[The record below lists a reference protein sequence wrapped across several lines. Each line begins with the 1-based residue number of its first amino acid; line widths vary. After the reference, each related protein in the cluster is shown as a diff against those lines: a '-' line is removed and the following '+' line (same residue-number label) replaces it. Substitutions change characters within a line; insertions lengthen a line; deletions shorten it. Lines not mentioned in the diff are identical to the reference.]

1 MRKVSRKPDRDAT
14 GSYAGWTRRRFALN
28 QRSNPPA
35 VGEMSM
41 NQAGPYCRVGVLLA
55 GLALA
60 LPAGRADAAWSDV
73 LQEGVAA
80 AQAAQQTFLEEAE
93 RAIVVGGVLL
103 YRHRHAVAGAAIGCV
118 AGLMAATT
126 TAIGA
131 GLATGGAALAGTGPA
146 AALGCGL
153 GALGGAALGHPLDNV
168 YDEP

>member
-1 MRKVSRKPDRDAT
+1 MK
-14 GSYAGWTRRRFALN
+14 
-28 QRSNPPA
+28 
-35 VGEMSM
+35 
-41 NQAGPYCRVGVLLA
+41 QAELYCRAGVLLA

-60 LPAGRADAAWSDV
+60 LPAGRAEAASPDV
-73 LQEGVAA
+73 RQEGMAA
-80 AQAAQQTFLEEAE
+80 AQAVQQRVLEQAE
-93 RAIVVGGVLL
+93 QAIVVGGVLL

-118 AGLMAATT
+118 AGSVAATS

-131 GLATGGAALAGTGPA
+131 GLATGGTALAGAGPA